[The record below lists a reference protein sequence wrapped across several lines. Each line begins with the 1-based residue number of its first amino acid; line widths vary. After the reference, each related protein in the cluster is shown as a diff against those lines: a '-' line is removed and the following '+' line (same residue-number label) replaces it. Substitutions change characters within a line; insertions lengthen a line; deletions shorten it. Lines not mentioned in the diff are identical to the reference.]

1 MSVIIG
7 TTNKN
12 GSGSSA
18 NLTAD
23 NGYLVEGSYL
33 SDEISIADYGD
44 SSTGGYNT
52 MYVAADSWYVET
64 IKEAKVEGSYESI
77 TIDNIIDVTITNQS
91 DFDISDIEVFNAKR
105 GNIDTSG
112 SDSSDSI
119 FIGVESNS
127 IRWSNMFTIDTGE
140 GDDELT
146 MVDFGG
152 SKWTELD
159 IDMGAGDDVVN
170 IESLGLS
177 CYSNQ
182 ERHINGGDGI
192 DTLYTNGDSRL
203 DIEGFE
209 VIAGLNS
216 EALIV
221 DGDLLENNGNSKGLV
236 LTGVDIQFADG
247 LEYTVEDIEV
257 SQAAYLNDLNY
268 DFDDFSQVIVT
279 VDGEEYSLLVD
290 DPDYTYVA

>member
-23 NGYLVEGSYL
+23 NGYLIESSYL

-44 SSTGGYNT
+44 RSIGGYNT
-52 MYVAADSWYVET
+52 MYVAADSWHVQT

-77 TIDNIIDVTITNQS
+77 TVDNIIDVTITNQS
-91 DFDISDIEVFNAKR
+91 DLDISNIEVFNAKR

-112 SDSSDSI
+112 SDSADSI

-127 IRWSNMFTIDTGE
+127 VNWSNMFTINTGE
-140 GDDELT
+140 GDDDLT

-159 IDMGAGDDVVN
+159 IDMGAGDDVVD
-170 IESLGLS
+170 IESLS
-177 CYSNQ
+177 VSSQNNQ
-182 ERHINGGDGI
+182 MRHINGGDGV
-192 DTLYTNGDSRL
+192 DTLYTNGDSCL

-221 DGDLLENNGNSKGLV
+221 DGDLLENNGSNKGLV
-236 LTGVDIQFADG
+236 LTGVDIQFASD

-257 SQAAYLNDLNY
+257 SQAAYLNDLQY

-290 DPDYTYVA
+290 DPDYAYVA